1 MLEMLRNN
9 TPNQQT
15 EKLRASI
22 YVLYLRHSR
31 VKAIKQE
38 RHACCITCEFVI
50 TISSIPRNTQ
60 WCWAAGCVDD
70 FISCGKYKIS
80 HVIGM
85 AYFLYVSVLQKI
97 HVQCFIIHI
106 TKLNTNTHSIKYNSD
121 NGITHVIYE
130 VFVST
135 VCLCINI
142 HCYRHDINIVIY
154 MI

>member
-1 MLEMLRNN
+1 VE
-9 TPNQQT
+9 
-15 EKLRASI
+15 
-22 YVLYLRHSR
+22 
-31 VKAIKQE
+31 
-38 RHACCITCEFVI
+38 
-50 TISSIPRNTQ
+50 
-60 WCWAAGCVDD
+60 
-70 FISCGKYKIS
+70 KYKIS

-97 HVQCFIIHI
+97 HVQCFTIHI
-106 TKLNTNTHSIKYNSD
+106 TKPNTNTYSIKYNSD
-121 NGITHVIYE
+121 SGITHVIYE